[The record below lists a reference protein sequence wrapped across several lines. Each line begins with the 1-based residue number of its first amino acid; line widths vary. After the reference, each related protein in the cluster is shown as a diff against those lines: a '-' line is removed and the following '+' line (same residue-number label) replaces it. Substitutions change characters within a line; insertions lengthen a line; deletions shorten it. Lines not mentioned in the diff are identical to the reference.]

1 MRIFKLILPLLLF
14 FFSSFSPALAAS
26 LAPALTEAGNLVDSD
41 PQQALTR
48 LLPLIEQARALSDN
62 KSEVIALRQAGNAY
76 HRSGDQEQAAF
87 FLQESANVA
96 RKHGFLKE
104 EGAALN
110 SLGIYCFDIGMYE
123 QSLRYFLQALDARN
137 LSSDS
142 LGTARTTNNLGL
154 VQNKIGN
161 YDQALEYF
169 QQSLSIKEAANEID
183 GQVITLNNM
192 GLAYKGKGDLTQ
204 AISLYQQALQ
214 LAKKTTFPEGKG
226 YTHQNLGEAYR
237 RLGFLQRSLEECHQ
251 ALREY
256 RSVQFLPRLSYTA
269 YETGRTYQ
277 ALNDHEAANAFYQE
291 AFELAERQNQRELL
305 RDLNRQLAL
314 LSEEQ
319 GDAKTALNYYKN
331 YLALNDELA
340 LSFNREKIMILDAE
354 NNSSRQ
360 KAEISLLKHEAE
372 LNVTRL
378 QNQYLAVFALSVI
391 LLFTACSIF
400 HFRRQIRLRKAKE
413 LELQQVTHELQAAN
427 ERLNLL
433 ANTDS
438 LTRLA
443 NRHRFD
449 ELYPLECTRASEKSE
464 DISLLLLDIDY
475 FKQYNDHL
483 GHLAGDRCLRQ
494 IAATLRRTSAGSVK
508 HWAARYG
515 GEEFA
520 LVFFGVDAKAAVE
533 AAEAFRQ
540 RIEALSIVHQ
550 ASPLGKVTV
559 SIGVAS
565 ASSCASYAAQDIF
578 AAADKALYQ
587 AKASGRNAVRSF
599 ERQTAS
605 PQLRCIK

>member
-1 MRIFKLILPLLLF
+1 MRILRLILPLMLF
-14 FFSSFSPALAAS
+14 FFSAASPALATS
-26 LAPALTEAGNLVDSD
+26 LTPALTEATRLVDSD
-41 PQQALTR
+41 PQQALKR
-48 LLPLIEQARALSDN
+48 LLPLIEQARSISDH
-62 KSEVIALRQAGNAY
+62 KTETVALRQAGAAY
-76 HRSGDQEQAAF
+76 NRNGDQEQAAF
-87 FLQESANVA
+87 FLQESVSVA

-104 EGAALN
+104 EGAGLN

-123 QSLRYFLQALDARN
+123 QSLRYFLQALEVRN
-137 LSSDS
+137 LSNDK

-161 YDQALEYF
+161 YDQAIEYF
-169 QQSLSIKEAANEID
+169 RQSLTIKEEVNEID
-183 GQVITLNNM
+183 GQIITLNNM

-204 AISLYQQALQ
+204 AVSLYQQALQ
-214 LAKKTTFPEGKG
+214 LAKTTKFPEGKG
-226 YTHQNLGEAYR
+226 YAHQNLGEAYR
-237 RLGFLQRSLEECHQ
+237 RLGLLQRSLEECHQ

-277 ALNDHEAANAFYQE
+277 ALNDHQTAQAFYRE
-291 AFELAERQNQRELL
+291 ALELAARQNQRELL

-319 GDAKTALNYYKN
+319 GDVKTALNYYKN

-340 LSFNREKIMILDAE
+340 LSFNREKIMIIDAE

-360 KAEISLLKHEAE
+360 KAEIALLKHEAE
-372 LNVTRL
+372 LNVTRT
-378 QNQYLAVFALSVI
+378 QNQYLAVFALSLI
-391 LLFTACSIF
+391 LIFTICSII
-400 HFRRQIRLRKAKE
+400 HFRRQIELRKAKE
-413 LELQQVTHELQAAN
+413 FELQQVTNELQAAN

-449 ELYPLECTRASEKSE
+449 ELYPLECTRAAEKGE

-494 IAATLRRTSAGSVK
+494 ISATLRRPASGVR

-520 LVFFGVDAKAAVE
+520 LVFFGADAKTAAA
-533 AAEAFRQ
+533 AAETFRQ
-540 RIEALSIVHQ
+540 RIETLGIVHQ

-565 ASSCASYAAQDIF
+565 ASSCDSYAAQDIF

-587 AKASGRNAVRSF
+587 AKANGRNMVC
-599 ERQTAS
+599 RQEDPKAF
-605 PQLRCIK
+605 PQLRCVK